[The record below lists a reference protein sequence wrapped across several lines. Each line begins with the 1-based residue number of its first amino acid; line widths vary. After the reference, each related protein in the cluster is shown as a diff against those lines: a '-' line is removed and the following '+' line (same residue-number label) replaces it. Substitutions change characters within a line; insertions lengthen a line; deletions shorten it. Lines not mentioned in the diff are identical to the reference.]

1 MQINKKNLAA
11 LVELRA
17 PAAGETPPSPA
28 ERDMAIAAGTFDD
41 CLLIGDL
48 PLSAQLLLRIVAA
61 GPSIGRAA
69 LAERAYPN
77 PRIGSAVDLLVWHR
91 LVTRLKNG
99 MSYKITS
106 AGAALVAAAT
116 APKPTPPRTFARAGA
131 YEGRELH
138 NNSLRP
144 GAYVAMGLPSHGAC
158 RKERISRASQQ
169 PSCQSN

>member
-1 MQINKKNLAA
+1 MQTNKKNPIP

-28 ERDMAIAAGTFDD
+28 ERAMAIAAGTFDD

-48 PLSAQLLLRIVAA
+48 PLSAQLLLRIVAE
-61 GPSIGRAA
+61 GPSISRIA

-77 PRIGSAVDLLVWHR
+77 PRIDSAVELLVWHG
-91 LVTRLKNG
+91 LVARLKNSV
-99 MSYKITS
+99 SYKITA
-106 AGAALVAAAT
+106 AGADLVTAVT
-116 APKPTPPRTFARAGA
+116 APQPTPPRTFTRAGA
-131 YEGRELH
+131 YEGQELR

-158 RKERISRASQQ
+158 RGVRGMA
-169 PSCQSN
+169 